1 MLRTLAGL
9 ALTDAD
15 FKRQKPLL
23 LLAYLALEGRKE
35 RRFVADLF
43 WPNAAHA
50 LTSLSVALSQL
61 RKLSKDLV
69 IADENYV
76 ATKLHCDANDLLEAF
91 DQEAVAK
98 IKQLYKGKFL
108 EGLKLSLG
116 EELEEWVYANREY
129 LAAKTRY
136 AFLKQAENNLK
147 QNQLKSAKKYAE
159 EGYRI
164 EAASELEPEEFKRFE
179 RLFVAT
185 ESSFLSHLRLEA
197 ASYGVAL
204 AEQDVFGVN
213 EPDYAPSL
221 MLPATPL
228 VGRDPELLEL
238 RQLLE
243 RSDCRLLSIV
253 GFGGMGKTKLS
264 LHLAHDLLAQAMF
277 AQGVYFVEL
286 ETIKSLDALLI
297 ALAEALSLDLNASL
311 EGVEQLS
318 RFLKARDCLL
328 VLDNFEQLKASAV
341 VLSDLLA
348 LCPKL
353 KFLVSSRE
361 RLSLKEEWVYEL
373 EGLSLPKT
381 SIAVKEALYY
391 DAIQLFLQRAKRVS
405 LRFRLT
411 EENLPYVLELCQ
423 RVKGVPLAIE
433 LAATWLQ
440 SLPIQEITQELS
452 QNLDILVTDL
462 QNVPKRHRSIR
473 EAFEQSWDLLKPVE
487 QQLLA
492 KLAVFQKGFRRQAA
506 NTIAKAS
513 LTTLASLVNKSLLRV
528 SAQGRYD
535 RHPLIYQY
543 SLEKLESLAESER
556 IFQRH
561 ADYFLAFFAE
571 PYNASLSL
579 LNEELDNLRA
589 AWSYSLK
596 LQDWQRFETML
607 IPFVNAMDALAKYL
621 FAKECLA
628 ELIDAIAGFKLENNL
643 LLGRAQI
650 AYSLVLTRL
659 SKFAEAEQYARE
671 GMTNLDAVQDKK
683 GIAFGHYFLA
693 LLYNFTG
700 KQQLAKTHIETLL
713 QASGYLENTVTAN
726 AYDRLGM
733 IEQALG
739 NYDEARKNFKMALA
753 LHREHN
759 NQADVVTVLLHL
771 GTLEL
776 NTGVFMGKLESDM
789 SYMELAQALYA
800 ESLELAR
807 SIGKEKDIPIL
818 LHNLANIAMKQ
829 SHYPKA
835 YQLAEEALQLVR
847 ESGERNREAGMLAT
861 LAWIALSAKDM
872 EDAKAYLWQG
882 LSLAF
887 DLSDEPSMLSNLI
900 RVVELWEI
908 EGQQAK
914 ASSLAH
920 YVATQPSSLAWVRKR
935 AQRFLATW
943 STTTRQ
949 SFEGGDKLSLNRL
962 VNHLL
967 ETNLST
973 LPAQV

>member
-50 LTSLSVALSQL
+50 RTSLSVALSQL
-61 RKLSKDLV
+61 RKFSKDLV
-69 IADENYV
+69 IADDNYV

-91 DQEAVAK
+91 DQEEVTK
-98 IKQLYKGKFL
+98 VKQLYKGKFL
-108 EGLKLSLG
+108 EGLTLSLG

-136 AFLKQAENNLK
+136 AFLRQAENDLK
-147 QNQLKSAKKYAE
+147 QKQLVSAKKYAE
-159 EGYRI
+159 EAYKI
-164 EAASELEPEEFKRFE
+164 EAASELEPEEFERFHKI
-179 RLFVAT
+179 FVAT
-185 ESSFLSHLRLEA
+185 DSSLLSNLRLEA
-197 ASYGVAL
+197 ASYGIALTEPDAL
-204 AEQDVFGVN
+204 AVN

-221 MLPATPL
+221 ILPVTPL

-253 GFGGMGKTKLS
+253 GFGGMGKTKLA
-264 LHLAHDLLAQAMF
+264 LHLAHDLLAQTMF

-286 ETIKSLDALLI
+286 ETVKSQDTLII
-297 ALAEALSLDLNASL
+297 ALAEALSLELKAGL

-318 RFLKARDCLL
+318 RFLKTRDCLL
-328 VLDNFEQLKASAV
+328 VLDNFEQLKASAI
-341 VLSDLLA
+341 VLADLLA

-381 SIAVKEALYY
+381 SIAVKDALYY

-405 LRFRLT
+405 LRFSLT

-423 RVKGVPLAIE
+423 RVNGVPLAIE

-440 SLPIQEITQELS
+440 SLAIQEIVQELS

-492 KLAVFQKGFRRQAA
+492 RLAVFEKGFRRQAA
-506 NTIAKAS
+506 NKIVEAS

-528 SAQGRYD
+528 TEQGRYD

-543 SLEKLESLAESER
+543 SLEKLELLAESELMLK
-556 IFQRH
+556 RH
-561 ADYFLAFFAE
+561 AEYFLVFFAE
-571 PYNASLSL
+571 PRTISLSF

-589 AWSYSLK
+589 AWRYSLK
-596 LQDWQRFETML
+596 IKDWQRFEVIL
-607 IPFVNAMDALAKYL
+607 IPFANAMDALAKYP
-621 FAKECLA
+621 FAKDCLE
-628 ELIDAIAGFKLENNL
+628 ELLTAISESELENSL
-643 LLGRAQI
+643 VLGRAQVS
-650 AYSLVLTRL
+650 YSLVLTRL
-659 SKFAEAEQYARE
+659 SNFTEAETFARK
-671 GMTNLDAVQDKK
+671 GMKSLDAVRDKK
-683 GIAFGHYFLA
+683 GIVFGHYFLA

-713 QASGYLENTVTAN
+713 QAGVYLENIVTAN

-739 NYDEARKNFKMALA
+739 NYDEARKNFNTALA
-753 LHREHN
+753 LHREQN

-807 SIGKEKDIPIL
+807 SISKEKDIPIL

-835 YQLAEEALQLVR
+835 FQLAKEALQLVR

-872 EDAKAYLWQG
+872 QAAKTYLQQG
-882 LSLAF
+882 LSLAY

-900 RVVELWEI
+900 RLVELWEK
-908 EGQQAK
+908 EGEHAE
-914 ASSLAH
+914 ASTLAS
-920 YVATQPSSLAWVRKR
+920 YIATQPSSLAWVRKR
-935 AQRFLATW
+935 AERFLATW
-943 STTTRQ
+943 AIATRPAL
-949 SFEGGDKLSLNRL
+949 EDGNKLSLNRL

-967 ETNLST
+967 ATNLST
-973 LPAQV
+973 LPKRV